1 MPNTMKAILRVE
13 VAGASTSS
21 ATHEVEAEAYDR
33 IDIVVPAGDNRTV
46 EVQPGGA
53 GQVQLLLITAAEY
66 PNDGAGTNL
75 LVYTVDGGSSIDL
88 DAPLLLVGAGA
99 VGLLCDVNEIVFTN
113 NFTADL
119 TVSILVGRDATA

>member
-21 ATHEVEAEAYDR
+21 ATHTIEAEAYDR
-33 IDIVVPAGDNRTV
+33 IEVVVPAGDDRTV
-46 EVQPGGA
+46 QVQPGGA
-53 GQVQLLLITAAEY
+53 GQVSLLLVTAAEY

-88 DAPLLLVGAGA
+88 DAPLLLVGAAA
-99 VGLLCDVNEIVFTN
+99 VGLLGDVNTIVFTN
-113 NFTADL
+113 NHTADL
-119 TVSILVGRDATA
+119 EVSILVGRDATA